1 MMPLLKTTTLIG
13 RVAGHAAAMSRLRG
27 EDRHACAANLLE
39 QHALTHPQSI
49 AIKFENRRYT
59 WGQLNAEANRV
70 AAGFHARGLR
80 HGDCVAMVVESSPEA
95 LFAILG
101 MNKIGV
107 IASLI
112 NTQLTGDA
120 LAHVLRSCRPVV
132 VMADGEHLPA
142 VTTTLAVLAGEGLS
156 PALVCA
162 DGEAADVPSLQAS
175 LPAQAANPASTRL
188 QHANDVMLYLY
199 TSGTTGLPKAAIIR
213 NRRFLTASHGFGVI
227 SQVSR
232 DDVVYLTMPLYH
244 ATGMIAA
251 LGTAL
256 VSGAALALRRKFSAR
271 EFWADCVRY
280 EATLF
285 NYIGEICRYLLAAP
299 AHPLERQ
306 HRLRAAMGAGMRADI
321 WTRFQQRFGVPRI
334 IEFYGAT
341 EGNIALINL
350 ENKPGMM
357 GRLMPGQALVRID
370 EETEAFLR
378 DHKGHLIKAG
388 VGEKGIL
395 VGRITSTTRFDGYLD
410 TSRNQDKLLRDP
422 FGNGSDY
429 FNSGD
434 LAELHSGRWVS
445 FADRLGDT
453 YRWKG
458 ENISTVEVSNLLNG
472 CAGVLESTVYG
483 VTVAGCDGRAGMA
496 VIVTQPDFAI
506 DALAQDIFSKLPEHL
521 RPVFLR
527 LQGQIAT
534 TASFKYVKTTLQ
546 KDGFDPA
553 TLTDALFVIDPVSR
567 RYQVLDAETHADII
581 AGRRRL

>member
-1 MMPLLKTTTLIG
+1 MMPLLKTTAMLG
-13 RVAGHAAAMSRLRG
+13 RFAAHAAAISSLRG
-27 EDRHACAANLLE
+27 EDKHACAARLLE
-39 QHALTHPQSI
+39 QHATSHAQAI
-49 AIKFENRRYT
+49 AIKFEHRRYT
-59 WGQLNAEANRV
+59 WAQFNHEANRV
-70 AAGFHARGLR
+70 AASFHARGLR

-101 MNKIGV
+101 LNKIGV

-120 LAHVLRSCRPVV
+120 LAHVLRSCRPAV

-142 VTTTLAVLAGEGLS
+142 VTAALSVLAGEGLS
-156 PALVCA
+156 PELLCA
-162 DGEAADVPSLQAS
+162 DGDHADAPGLQAS
-175 LPAQAANPASTRL
+175 LPAQAVNPASTLL

-199 TSGTTGLPKAAIIR
+199 TSGTTGLPKAALIR

-227 SQVSR
+227 SQASR
-232 DDVVYLTMPLYH
+232 DDVIYLTMPLYH

-321 WTRFQQRFGVPRI
+321 WTRFQDRFGVPRI

-341 EGNIALINL
+341 EGNIALLNL

-357 GRLMPGQALVRID
+357 GRLMPGQALVRIN
-370 EETEAFLR
+370 EETEGFLR
-378 DHKGHLIKAG
+378 DNRGRLIKAG

-395 VGRITSTTRFDGYLD
+395 IGRITTTTRFDGYLD

-434 LAELHSGRWVS
+434 LAELHPGRWVS

-483 VTVAGCDGRAGMA
+483 VTVPGCDGRAGMA
-496 VIVTQPDFAI
+496 VIVTEA
-506 DALAQDIFSKLPEHL
+506 DASLPALTDDIFSLLPEHL
-521 RPVFLR
+521 RPIFLR

-546 KDGFDPA
+546 KEGFDPA
-553 TLTDALFVIDPVSR
+553 TLSDALFVIDPASR
-567 RYQVLDAETHADII
+567 RYHPLDTEMHADIVT
-581 AGRRRL
+581 GRLRL

>member
-1 MMPLLKTTTLIG
+1 MMPLLKTTTLLG
-13 RVAGHAAAMSRLRG
+13 RVAGHAVAISRLRG

-39 QHALTHPQSI
+39 RHALTHPQSI

-59 WGQLNAEANRV
+59 WAQLNAEANRV
-70 AAGFHARGLR
+70 AAGLQARGLR

-132 VMADGEHLPA
+132 VMSDGEHLPA
-142 VTTTLAVLAGEGLS
+142 VSEALAVLAREGLS

-162 DGEAADVPSLQAS
+162 DGDHADAPSLQAS
-175 LPAQAANPASTRL
+175 LPAQAANPVSTRQ

-199 TSGTTGLPKAAIIR
+199 TSGTTGLPKAALIR
-213 NRRFLTASHGFGVI
+213 NRRFLTASHAFGVI
-227 SQVSR
+227 SQASR
-232 DDVVYLTMPLYH
+232 QDVIYLTMPLYH

-251 LGTAL
+251 LGTSL

-271 EFWADCVRY
+271 EFWTDCVRY

-299 AHPLERQ
+299 PHPLERQ
-306 HRLRAAMGAGMRADI
+306 HRLRTAMGAGMRADI
-321 WTRFQQRFGVPRI
+321 WTRFQERFGVPRI
-334 IEFYGAT
+334 VEFYGAT

-370 EETEAFLR
+370 EATEAFLR
-378 DHKGHLIKAG
+378 DGKGHLVKAG

-395 VGRITSTTRFDGYLD
+395 VGRITSSTRFDGYLD
-410 TSRNQDKLLRDP
+410 SSRNQDKVLRDP

-434 LAELHSGRWVS
+434 LAELHPGRWVS

-458 ENISTVEVSNLLNG
+458 ENISTIEVSNLLNG

-483 VTVAGCDGRAGMA
+483 VTVPGCDGRAGMA
-496 VIVTQPDFAI
+496 VIVMAPDGSIESVA
-506 DALAQDIFSKLPEHL
+506 ADICRRLPEHL

-527 LQGQIAT
+527 LQHQIAT
-534 TASFKYVKTTLQ
+534 TASFKYVKTALQ
-546 KDGFDPA
+546 KEGFDPA
-553 TLTDALFVIDPVSR
+553 TLSDAVYVVEAGAR
-567 RYQVLDAETHADII
+567 GYQLLDAALHADIVS
-581 AGRRRL
+581 GRRRL